1 MVKKGN
7 YGNDGLNLAWDLGI
21 IFLGIPNL
29 HFGRVKKNFKIY
41 VLKVLW
47 KNVRVVSWYTV
58 FMVFFFFFWREKRYY
73 GMRGLNFCTKLCIKT
88 QHYALLRKSSEIT
101 NNKPTFTQYN
111 IFFTIMNISFFSLRF
126 DLFSIIAKEVN
137 QIRNNLVCVVAHLV
151 FLFFCALTT
160 DRCNASQ
167 HIS

>member
-29 HFGRVKKNFKIY
+29 QFGRVKKNFKIY

-58 FMVFFFFFWREKRYY
+58 FMVFFFFFLKRKKVLRDEGFKFLYET
-73 GMRGLNFCTKLCIKT
+73 LHQNA
-88 QHYALLRKSSEIT
+88 AL
-101 NNKPTFTQYN
+101 Y
-111 IFFTIMNISFFSLRF
+111 
-126 DLFSIIAKEVN
+126 
-137 QIRNNLVCVVAHLV
+137 
-151 FLFFCALTT
+151 TT
-160 DRCNASQ
+160 
-167 HIS
+167 